1 VTITDSDAL
10 RSRRKRLH
18 ASGDH
23 SLCRATCDER
33 RVRQLSPVR
42 PVAVPAAGLNPR
54 DELTDLARRLVE
66 AHLAYPDNA
75 MIARELRVTLLAI
88 EAGEPAAADP
98 MDELRA
104 MAARVS

>member
-1 VTITDSDAL
+1 MTDSNAL

-18 ASGDH
+18 ATGDH

-33 RVRQLSPVR
+33 RVRDISPVR
-42 PVAVPAAGLNPR
+42 PVAVPTAGLNPR
-54 DELTDLARRLVE
+54 DELVELAQRLAE
-66 AHLAYPDNA
+66 AHRVYPDNA
-75 MIARELRVTLLAI
+75 MIARELRATLLAI

-98 MDELRA
+98 MDELHA